1 MSNRKISADM
11 LIAAWPTATDEQRA
25 NALAALTGETTP
37 TNEAQAADRAITRK
51 EAAKLLGVHPKTV
64 SCYARRGLIRR
75 LALGAGGERAFRF
88 SLKSVTDLLGSG
100 ANA

>member
-1 MSNRKISADM
+1 MAIEQ
-11 LIAAWPTATDEQRA
+11 LIQGILTATPAQRRE
-25 NALAALTGETTP
+25 LERVLKGEAPTP
-37 TNEAQAADRAITRK
+37 TNESQAADRAITRK

-64 SCYARRGLIRR
+64 STYGRRGLIRR

-88 SLKSVTDLLGSG
+88 SLKSVTDLLASG